1 MPYVACPSCGE
12 RGKIPPTMLGAR
24 IKCKKCGLSF
34 TVAPAA
40 SKGKVKAAAL
50 DPIELD
56 GSTQESE
63 GIAVEGLDAAAWTF
77 SNVPTTELPIVEAE
91 SAEHAAI
98 RVEHSEISHRF
109 EAHEPTG
116 LKQYKVLCS
125 RDKVFEGKFDLARL
139 EEVLND
145 LGRQGWVVK
154 AMSTPHL
161 KDFGSNIKE
170 EVVIILER

>member
-40 SKGKVKAAAL
+40 GKSKAKADAL
-50 DPIELD
+50 DPIEID
-56 GSTQESE
+56 GTTQENE

-77 SNVPTTELPIVEAE
+77 SNAPTAELPIVEAE
-91 SAEHAAI
+91 SAEHATI
-98 RVEHSEISHRF
+98 PVEHSEISHTF
-109 EAHEPTG
+109 EAHDPTG
-116 LKQYKVLCS
+116 RKQYKVLCS
-125 RDKVFEGKFDLARL
+125 RDKVFEGKFDVARL

-145 LGRQGWVVK
+145 LARHGWVVK

-161 KDFGSNIKE
+161 KDFSSNIKE

>member
-24 IKCKKCGLSF
+24 IRRKKCGLSF

-40 SKGKVKAAAL
+40 SKSKVKADAL
-50 DPIELD
+50 GLIELD
-56 GSTQESE
+56 ETSQERE
-63 GIAVEGLDAAAWTF
+63 GIAVEGLDAAAWAFLDNSTAE
-77 SNVPTTELPIVEAE
+77 PPRVEAE
-91 SAEHAAI
+91 TSEHATI
-98 RVEHSEISHRF
+98 PLEQSEISHTF
-109 EAHEPTG
+109 EPHEATHAN
-116 LKQYKVLCS
+116 QYKVLCS
-125 RDKVFEGKFDLARL
+125 RDRIFEGKFDVVRL

-145 LGRQGWVVK
+145 LARQGWVVK

-161 KDFGSNIKE
+161 KDFGGNYKE